1 MRAIKAILV
10 KNLTNFTRDK
20 PKVFAT
26 IFMSVIYL
34 FVFSFVVKSTATG
47 LEQPMNYLI
56 SGIIIMTVF
65 QSALNNSMNILEDIS
80 SGFMKEIL
88 VSPIPRWQI
97 SIGQILSSSVVALLQ
112 GLIII
117 IIMGLFMGLNTD
129 LLHFIEMLGIMIL
142 VGITFSSVGLYLATL
157 TKSSTTFQLMISIVV
172 MPLTFL
178 SGAFIPTTVMPGFL
192 LPIVYINPLTY
203 TTSIFRYIT
212 LKMEGLSLAE
222 LVKAGVAFDI
232 HGFIITPYIGLLI
245 ILTICIIFFI
255 LCVSQF
261 NNADFSGVKTYKR
274 PNSYR

>member
-34 FVFSFVVKSTATG
+34 FIFSFVVKSTATG

-129 LLHFIEMLGIMIL
+129 LFHFIEMLGVMIL

-212 LKMEGLSLAE
+212 LKMEGLSSAE

-261 NNADFSGVKTYKR
+261 NNADFSGVKLYKR

>member
-10 KNLTNFTRDK
+10 RNLTNFTRDK
-20 PKVFAT
+20 LRLFFT
-26 IFMSVIYL
+26 IFMSVIFL
-34 FVFSFVVKSTATG
+34 FIFSFVMKSTSIG

-65 QSALNNSMNILEDIS
+65 QSSLNNSMNILEDIS

-88 VSPIPRWQI
+88 VSPISRWEI

-117 IIMGLFMGLNTD
+117 IIGLFMGLNID
-129 LLHFIEMLGIMIL
+129 SLHFIEMLGVMIL
-142 VGITFSSVGLYLATL
+142 VGITFSSIGLYLATL
-157 TKSSTTFQLMISIVV
+157 TKSSTTFQLMISIFV

-178 SGAFIPTTVMPGFL
+178 SGAYIPTTVMPGFL
-192 LPIVYINPLTY
+192 RPIVYINPLTY

-212 LKMEGLSLAE
+212 LKMEGLSSAE

-232 HGFIITPYIGLLI
+232 HGFIIMPYIGLLI

-261 NNADFSGVKTYKR
+261 NNADFSKVKIYKR
-274 PNSYR
+274 SR

>member
-10 KNLTNFTRDK
+10 RNLTNFTRDK
-20 PKVFAT
+20 LRFFFT
-26 IFMSVIYL
+26 IFMSVL
-34 FVFSFVVKSTATG
+34 FLFIFSFVMKSTAAG

-117 IIMGLFMGLNTD
+117 IMGLFMGLNTD
-129 LLHFIEMLGIMIL
+129 LLHFIEMLGVMIL
-142 VGITFSSVGLYLATL
+142 VGITFSSIGLYLATL
-157 TKSSTTFQLMISIVV
+157 TKSSTTFQLTISIAV

-178 SGAFIPTTVMPGFL
+178 SGAYIPTTVMPGFL
-192 LPIVYINPLTY
+192 RPIVYINPLTY

-212 LKMEGLSLAE
+212 LKMEGLSSAE

-261 NNADFSGVKTYKR
+261 NNADFSRVKIYKR
-274 PNSYR
+274 SH

>member
-10 KNLTNFTRDK
+10 RNLTNFTRDK
-20 PKVFAT
+20 LKLFFT
-26 IFMSVIYL
+26 IFMSVVFL
-34 FVFSFVVKSTATG
+34 FIFSFVVKSTATG

-129 LLHFIEMLGIMIL
+129 LFHFIEMLGVMIL

-212 LKMEGLSLAE
+212 LKMEGLSSAE

-245 ILTICIIFFI
+245 ILTICVIFFI

-261 NNADFSGVKTYKR
+261 NNADFSRVKIYKR
-274 PNSYR
+274 SH

>member
-34 FVFSFVVKSTATG
+34 FIFSFVVKSTATG

-129 LLHFIEMLGIMIL
+129 LFHFVEMLGVMIL

-192 LPIVYINPLTY
+192 RPIVYINPLTY

-212 LKMEGLSLAE
+212 LKMEGLSSAE

-261 NNADFSGVKTYKR
+261 NNADFSGVKLYKR